1 MADKGDSANSKVVLA
16 ADAGSYS
23 LASVN
28 LAVAMAASAHSL
40 LQGSFVEDEDLL
52 QLTGLPCAREI
63 TLTTGTQRNTSIEQL
78 QRSLRLVASEF
89 RQALQQEAQAL
100 QVPWRF
106 DTVRG
111 RVRDFGLKPTGG
123 ATYTILAH
131 ASTHR
136 LHYTQLRAARRI
148 LLLARRPQQQM
159 RALEMLLAR
168 SPRERIE
175 LTLVT
180 CDGRHADRREMLHW
194 LQRYTGRVT
203 LVDISAS
210 ELLARLGQ
218 PGPGYDCALLSHDYS
233 GEDRLLL
240 LKSLNCPIILSA

>member
-1 MADKGDSANSKVVLA
+1 MTDNADSASNKVVLA

-23 LASVN
+23 IASVN

-40 LQGSFVEDEDLL
+40 LQGLFVEDEDLL

-78 QRSLRLVASEF
+78 QRSLRRVASEF
-89 RQALQQEAQAL
+89 QQTLQQEAQAR

-106 DTVRG
+106 ETVRG
-111 RVRDFGLKPTGG
+111 RLRDFGLRPASG
-123 ATYTILAH
+123 ATFTILAH

-136 LHYTQLRAARRI
+136 LQYQQMRAARRI
-148 LLLARRPQQQM
+148 LLLARWTQQQTSV
-159 RALEMLLAR
+159 LEMLLSS

-180 CDGRHADRREMLHW
+180 GDGEHADQREMLLW
-194 LQRYTGRVT
+194 LQRYSGRVT
-203 LVDISAS
+203 LVEISVD
-210 ELLARLGQ
+210 ELLARLAQ
-218 PGPGYDCALLSHDYS
+218 PGAGYDCALLSHAYS
-233 GEDRLLL
+233 GEDRQLI
-240 LKSLNCPIILSA
+240 LKSLNCPIIISA